1 MENQTVQT
9 VQTQEISPLAIS
21 VIKALQATIAK
32 SPNGVSFIAIN
43 GYLNSSNEISNNL
56 LNIGASYQNAKNKDI
71 ETLQNCDITK
81 LNFSVDMPT
90 VLIAKTELINSL
102 IKPDQ
107 NRSDGQINAYTHICT
122 GLKVHNDSGKLYV
135 WGFREN
141 KTVITKGEYKTV
153 NKQKKTIAK
162 DELKKQLNLRTDKFK
177 QFILSNI
184 STMKLNK
191 ETLEF

>member
-1 MENQTVQT
+1 MENQT
-9 VQTQEISPLAIS
+9 VQTQEISSLAIS

-122 GLKVHNDSGKLYV
+122 GLKVHNSTGKLYV

-141 KTVITKGEYKTV
+141 KTVITKGEYKTI

-177 QFILSNI
+177 QFILNNI

>member
-1 MENQTVQT
+1 MQT
-9 VQTQEISPLAIS
+9 
-21 VIKALQATIAK
+21 TIAK

-43 GYLNSSNEISNNL
+43 GYLNSSNEVSNNL
-56 LNIGASYQNAKNKDI
+56 LNIGASLANAKIKDI
-71 ETLQNCDITK
+71 ETLKNCDITK
-81 LNFSVDMPT
+81 LTFSVDMPT
-90 VLIAKTELINSL
+90 VLIAQTELINSL

-122 GLKVHNDSGKLYV
+122 GLKVHNTTGTLYV
-135 WGFREN
+135 FGFREN

-177 QFILSNI
+177 MFTLSNI
-184 STMKLNK
+184 SNMKLNK